1 MKKILSC
8 ALVLFLTHNAVN
20 AKLIDKIAG
29 VINEKVYSLSELQR
43 VKSTVEARREISPL
57 IYNKSKYSEQEV
69 LDLLQRQFII
79 KDKLSE
85 MGLVISDDAVES
97 RINETERRL
106 GLKRSDLLN
115 FLESKGLTFNEYFE
129 LIRDAMEYN
138 LFNTRII
145 VPLVNITDQE
155 IKNYYYNLKSNNT
168 ALSFKYHLLD
178 FSIESNKL
186 SPELAKRLPT
196 ILEEYQKTGMLPK
209 ELSSIETSDRGK
221 LNGEDLPSELNKIL
235 KNTNEG
241 SFTRPYNIGGI
252 IHVFYV
258 KTKDLTESKDFLNM
272 KEQIYNQ
279 LFMSRSKSI
288 IDNWFEREESNYYI
302 LENI

>member
-1 MKKILSC
+1 MKKIFSC
-8 ALVLFLTHNAVN
+8 ALVLLFSQSFVS
-20 AKLIDKIAG
+20 AKLLDKIAG
-29 VINEKVYSLSELQR
+29 VINEKVYSLSEVRR

-57 IYNKSKYSEQEV
+57 IYSQTSYSEKEV

-85 MGLVISDDAVES
+85 MGLVISDDSVES

-129 LIRDAMEYN
+129 LIREAMEYN
-138 LFNTRII
+138 LFNTRVI
-145 VPLVNITDQE
+145 VPLVNITEQE
-155 IKNYYYNLKSNNT
+155 IKNFYYNLKSDNS

-178 FSIESNKL
+178 FSISESKL
-186 SPELAKRLPT
+186 SKQQVKRLPVV
-196 ILEEYQKTGMLPK
+196 LEEYQKTGQLPN
-209 ELSSIETSDRGK
+209 ELSNIETNDLGK
-221 LNGEDLPSELNKIL
+221 LSGEDLPSQLSKIL

-241 SFTRPYNIGGI
+241 AFTKPYIRDGVV
-252 IHVFYV
+252 HVFYV
-258 KTKDLTESKDFLNM
+258 KTKDLTESQEFLKM

-288 IDNWFEREESNYYI
+288 IENWFEREESNYYI